1 MDICTFSDEL
11 VEYAKVQKMQD
22 LSILPTV
29 EGMTLIFSKSYYRQM
44 YRKVTT
50 EDAQQ
55 LITRFKFLG
64 GMEVGEKRRAQL
76 GAISYPL
83 ADGEQRIRVSTVG
96 DFQGQESLVL
106 RFLHPLG
113 KFHRFFMN
121 EQYETIADACRYR
134 GLYLFSGPTGSGKST
149 LMYRL
154 ASAAAGQVITIED
167 PVEIVEPRFL
177 QLQTNP
183 MIGQDYDE
191 LIRLSLRHR
200 PELLLMGEIR
210 NKETAK
216 TAIRAALTGHRV
228 FATIHARGLT
238 ETIARLQE
246 LTEEAAVIDQCLQ
259 GIIYQRLLPDLHGV
273 PHALMAYTF
282 YEPHKS
288 SMTWDQALTRI
299 REKEQITHEVF
310 DKEK

>member
-154 ASAAAGQVITIED
+154 ASAARSGD
-167 PVEIVEPRFL
+167 HDR
-177 QLQTNP
+177 
-183 MIGQDYDE
+183 
-191 LIRLSLRHR
+191 R
-200 PELLLMGEIR
+200 PG
-210 NKETAK
+210 
-216 TAIRAALTGHRV
+216 
-228 FATIHARGLT
+228 
-238 ETIARLQE
+238 
-246 LTEEAAVIDQCLQ
+246 
-259 GIIYQRLLPDLHGV
+259 
-273 PHALMAYTF
+273 
-282 YEPHKS
+282 
-288 SMTWDQALTRI
+288 
-299 REKEQITHEVF
+299 
-310 DKEK
+310 

>member
-1 MDICTFSDEL
+1 MDICAFSDEL
-11 VEYAKVQKMQD
+11 VEYAKVHKMQD

-44 YRKVTT
+44 YRKVTA

-121 EQYETIADACRYR
+121 EQYEIIADACRYR

-200 PELLLMGEIR
+200 PELLLIGEIR

-216 TAIRAALTGHRV
+216 AAIRAALTGHRV

-246 LTEEAAVIDQCLQ
+246 LAEEAAVIDQCLQ

-288 SMTWDQALTRI
+288 LMTWDQALTRI

-310 DKEK
+310 NKEK

>member
-200 PELLLMGEIR
+200 PELLLIGEKGYIML
-210 NKETAK
+210 ESIIGFGLLTTSVFLFLTVQTHILQQSAQLQAQVA
-216 TAIRAALTGHRV
+216 AIRVLYEEVQCQAFEQEVVYSTQRTESYQLSFGFKRDRSYGRIV
-228 FATIHARGLT
+228 RGPLIM
-238 ETIARLQE
+238 EINY
-246 LTEEAAVIDQCLQ
+246 EE
-259 GIIYQRLLPDLHGV
+259 
-273 PHALMAYTF
+273 
-282 YEPHKS
+282 
-288 SMTWDQALTRI
+288 
-299 REKEQITHEVF
+299 
-310 DKEK
+310 

>member
-1 MDICTFSDEL
+1 MDICVFSDEL
-11 VEYAKVQKMQD
+11 VAYAKANKMQD

-29 EGMTLIFSKSYYRQM
+29 DGMALVFSKSYYRQM
-44 YRKVTT
+44 YRKLTA

-76 GAISYPL
+76 GAMSYPL

-96 DFQGQESLVL
+96 DFLGRESLVL

-113 KFHRFFMN
+113 KSHRFFMN
-121 EQYETIADACRYR
+121 EQYEAIATACRYR

-200 PELLLMGEIR
+200 PELLLIGEIR

-216 TAIRAALTGHRV
+216 AAIRAALTGHRV
-228 FATIHARGLT
+228 FATIHARGVT
-238 ETIARLQE
+238 ETTARLQE
-246 LTEEAAVIDQCLQ
+246 LAGEAAVLDQCLQ
-259 GIIYQRLLPDLHGV
+259 GIIYQRLLPDLHGT
-273 PHALMAYTF
+273 PHALTAYTF
-282 YEPHKS
+282 YEPQKS
-288 SMTWDQALTRI
+288 CMTWNQALARI
-299 REKEQITHEVF
+299 REKEQITDEVF